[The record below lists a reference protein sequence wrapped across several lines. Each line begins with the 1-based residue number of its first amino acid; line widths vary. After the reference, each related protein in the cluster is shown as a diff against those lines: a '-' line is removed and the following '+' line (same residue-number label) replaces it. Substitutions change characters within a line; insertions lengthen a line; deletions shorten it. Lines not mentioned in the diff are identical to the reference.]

1 MTIRRLF
8 AAAAIVVSVAA
19 PLAVP
24 AFAHEGHAHGGED
37 PKPVVATA
45 APTVETS
52 SSEFELVA
60 VAQGR
65 ALLVYLDRFATNEP
79 VNGATVEVSADGEA
93 VTASPVE
100 GEEGVYRL
108 QAAWLSN
115 PGPHEL
121 TVSITSADAADL
133 LIGTLEIPAT
143 AADEQGNGAGQSSGV
158 SAVLDRVRQD
168 SGLMLGAGMVF
179 LLGSLTTVALTQRG
193 RARTVAGAALIG
205 LVLLLA
211 SGAAFAHG
219 GEDHSHGEPEKA
231 REEKAKAPAAV
242 PRIGTDTPESPR
254 RLPDGSL
261 YVPKPSQR
269 LLSVRTTVA
278 KPQEAAQ
285 TVQLIGQI
293 VADPNGGGHVQATQ
307 SGRIEPGD
315 KGLPYV
321 GQRVE
326 AGQILAYIAP
336 AVTAME
342 RSGVQQQ
349 IANVE
354 QELTIAQARL
364 ERLRKLSGS
373 VPQRDIDEAEATLNG
388 LRKQRAA
395 LSPALTT
402 KEPLRAPISGVV
414 TANNVK
420 AGQVVEARD
429 QVLFEILDPSKL
441 MVEAV
446 AFDPRV
452 ANSVHAANATT
463 ADGVTLNLE
472 HLGHSLALRQQA
484 IPLLFR
490 IEKPP
495 QGLSVGQP
503 VRIVAQ
509 IQGKTS
515 GIVLPRQSVVRNAS
529 GQPMVWQHD
538 SPQRFIARPVRTQP
552 VDGNT
557 VLVLAGVEPEA
568 RIVTDGAGLL
578 NQIR

>member
-1 MTIRRLF
+1 
-8 AAAAIVVSVAA
+8 
-19 PLAVP
+19 
-24 AFAHEGHAHGGED
+24 
-37 PKPVVATA
+37 
-45 APTVETS
+45 
-52 SSEFELVA
+52 VA
-60 VAQGR
+60 VAQGTT
-65 ALLVYLDRFATNEP
+65 LLAYLDRFATNEP
-79 VNGATVEVSADGEA
+79 VNGASVEVSADGEA
-93 VTASPVE
+93 VMASPVE
-100 GEEGVYRL
+100 GEDGVYRL
-108 QAAWLSN
+108 QAAWLSK
-115 PGPHEL
+115 PRPHEL
-121 TVSITSADAADL
+121 TVSITSDDAADL
-133 LIGTLEIPAT
+133 LIGTLEIPA
-143 AADEQGNGAGQSSGV
+143 AAAEQASGAAQPSGV
-158 SAVLDRVRQD
+158 SGVLGRVRQD
-168 SGLMLGAGMVF
+168 SGLMLGAVMVF

-205 LVLLLA
+205 LARLLA

-219 GEDHSHGEPEKA
+219 GKDHSHGD
-231 REEKAKAPAAV
+231 EEKAKAPVAV
-242 PRIGTDTPESPR
+242 PMTGTGASESPR

-307 SGRIEPGD
+307 SGRIEPGE

-326 AGQILAYIAP
+326 AGQILAYSAP
-336 AVTAME
+336 AVTAVE

-354 QELTIAQARL
+354 QELSIAQARL

-429 QVLFEILDPSKL
+429 QVLFEILDPSRL

-452 ANSVHAANATT
+452 ANSVRTGTATT
-463 ADGVTLNLE
+463 ADGVTLSLE

-490 IEKPP
+490 IDAPP
-495 QGLSVGQP
+495 PGLSVGQP

-509 IQGKTS
+509 VQGKAS
-515 GIVLPRQSVVRNAS
+515 GIVLPRRSVVRNAS

-538 SPQRFIARPVRTQP
+538 GPQRFIARPVRTQP
-552 VDGNT
+552 VDGDT